1 MIEQINIEN
10 ITARLAI
17 VGYTYDANKDGVILP
32 LLWEEVKREIC
43 HACNISKV
51 HTCDYAEIERVVTF
65 RLLQAKLKTGT
76 LDGVVIQE
84 IVKKVTEGDT
94 TIEFVNSNTSATDYL
109 SAYFAE
115 NSVISKNLIARHRK
129 LVW

>member
-1 MIEQINIEN
+1 MIEQTNIEN
-10 ITARLAI
+10 ITARLAV
-17 VGYTYDANKDGVILP
+17 VGYAYDVSKDGVVLS
-32 LLWEEVKREIC
+32 LLWEEVIREIC

-51 HTCDYAEIERVVTF
+51 RTCDYAEVERVVAF
-65 RLLQAKLKTGT
+65 RLLQAKLKSGT
-76 LDGVVIQE
+76 LQGVAVQE

-94 TIEFVNSNTSATDYL
+94 TVEYANSNTSATDYL

-115 NSVISKNLIARHRK
+115 NSAIRKNLIASHRK

>member
-1 MIEQINIEN
+1 MIEQTNIEN
-10 ITARLAI
+10 IAARLAA
-17 VGYTYDANKDGVILP
+17 VGYTYDASKDGVILS
-32 LLWEEVKREIC
+32 LLWEEVEREIC

-65 RLLQAKLKTGT
+65 RLLQTKLKTGT
-76 LDGVVIQE
+76 LDGVAVE
-84 IVKKVTEGDT
+84 GIVKKVTEGDT
-94 TIEFVNSNTSATDYL
+94 TVEYSTGNTSATDAL

-115 NSVISKNLIARHRK
+115 NSAIDKNLIVSHRK

>member
-1 MIEQINIEN
+1 MIEQDNVKNIA
-10 ITARLAI
+10 ARLSA
-17 VGYTYDANKDGVILP
+17 VGYTYDVNNDSFVLG
-32 LLWEEVKREIC
+32 LLWDEVIREIC

-51 HTCDYAEIERVVTF
+51 RTCDYAEIERVVAF

-76 LDGVVIQE
+76 LQCVEVQE

-94 TIEFVNSNTSATDYL
+94 TVEFVNSNTSATDYL

-115 NSVISKNLIARHRK
+115 NSAISKNLIASHRK

>member
-1 MIEQINIEN
+1 MIEESNIAN
-10 ITARLAI
+10 ITERLAAI
-17 VGYTYDANKDGVILP
+17 GYAYDASKDGVAIS
-32 LLWEEVKREIC
+32 LLWNEVLLEIC

-51 HTCDYAEIERVVTF
+51 NACDYAEIERVVTF

-76 LDGVVIQE
+76 LESIEVQE

-94 TIEFVNSNTSATDYL
+94 TVEFSNSNTSATDYL

-115 NSVISKNLIARHRK
+115 NSAISKNLIARHRK

>member
-1 MIEQINIEN
+1 MIERTNVEN
-10 ITARLAI
+10 IITWLVS
-17 VGYTYDANKDGVILP
+17 VGYTYDESKDSVILS
-32 LLWEEVKREIC
+32 LLWDEVIREIC

-51 HTCDYAEIERVVTF
+51 STCDYAEIERVVAF
-65 RLLQAKLKTGT
+65 RLLQTKLKTGT
-76 LDGVVIQE
+76 LSGVAMQE

-94 TIEFVNSNTSATDYL
+94 TVEFATGNVSSTDAL

-115 NSVISKNLIARHRK
+115 NSVISKNLIVSHRK

>member
-1 MIEQINIEN
+1 MIEQTNIDN
-10 ITARLAI
+10 ITARLAAI
-17 VGYTYDANKDGVILP
+17 GYTYDKDKDGVIMS
-32 LLWEEVKREIC
+32 LLWNEVLLEIC

-51 HTCDYAEIERVVTF
+51 STCDHAEVERVVTF
-65 RLLQAKLKTGT
+65 RLLQTKLKTGT
-76 LDGVVIQE
+76 LEGVAIQE

-94 TIEFVNSNTSATDYL
+94 TVEFATGNTSATDAL

-115 NSVISKNLIARHRK
+115 NSVISKNLIASHRK